1 MSSIAGWWVLANTVS
16 SEQEIK
22 RSRFLC
28 TLSPIQS
35 LSEGQQIIRQQKQ
48 QHPQAAHVCSAMLLP
63 AEPTGQP
70 QAFSDDGEPSGTAG
84 KPMLA
89 VLQGAELVGIC
100 ATVVRYY
107 GGVQLGTGG
116 LVRAYSDAV
125 RQTLVL
131 AESEFLPIRHLAD
144 LSLSYACFDAMQRL
158 WHNRWLVEQQEFSQQ
173 VRLTVSIAQSDQ
185 QEFEQHFM
193 HTVLRVKESQAT
205 LLWHNSSKQE
215 S

>member
-1 MSSIAGWWVLANTVS
+1 MSGSWVLADQVAA
-16 SEQEIK
+16 ELEIK

-28 TLSPIQS
+28 TLWPIQS
-35 LSEGQQIIRQQKQ
+35 LAEGQQIIRQQKQ

-89 VLQGAELVGIC
+89 VLQGSAMVGLC

-107 GGVQLGTGG
+107 GGIQLGTGG

-125 RQTLVL
+125 RQALTLAQRKFIPVRHRASL
-131 AESEFLPIRHLAD
+131 TLP
-144 LSLSYACFDAMQRL
+144 YAVFEAMQRV
-158 WHNRWLVEQQEFSQQ
+158 WQHRWLIDQQEFEQQ
-173 VRLTVSIAQSDQ
+173 VRLTVQIAESDQ
-185 QEFEQHFM
+185 QEFEQQFM
-193 HTVLRVKESQAT
+193 QTIVRLKEPQAT
-205 LLWHNSSKQE
+205 LEWFNPSKQD

>member
-1 MSSIAGWWVLANTVS
+1 MSGYWVLAKTAS

-28 TLSPIQS
+28 TLWPIQS
-35 LSEGQQIIRQQKQ
+35 LAEGQQIIRQQKQ

-63 AEPTGQP
+63 AGPTGQP

-89 VLQGAELVGIC
+89 VLQGSGIVGIC
-100 ATVVRYY
+100 ASVVRYY

-125 RQTLVL
+125 RQALL
-131 AESEFLPIRHLAD
+131 SAPREFVPIRHQAD
-144 LSLSYACFDAMQRL
+144 LCLSYAAFETMQRL
-158 WHNRWLVEQQEFSQQ
+158 WQNRWLIEQQEFDQQ
-173 VRLTVSIAQSDQ
+173 VRLTVRIAQSDQ
-185 QEFEQHFM
+185 QEFEQQFM
-193 HTVLRVKESQAT
+193 QTILRLKELQASII
-205 LLWHNSSKQE
+205 WHRNAEQGS
-215 S
+215 

>member
-1 MSSIAGWWVLANTVS
+1 MSGYWVLAKTVS

-28 TLSPIQS
+28 TLWPILS
-35 LSEGQQIIRQQKQ
+35 LAEGQQIIRQQKQ

-63 AEPTGQP
+63 AIPTGQP

-89 VLQGAELVGIC
+89 VLQGSGMVGLC

-107 GGVQLGTGG
+107 GGIQLGTGG

-125 RQTLVL
+125 RQALVL
-131 AESEFLPIRHLAD
+131 AQREFIPIRHPARLC
-144 LSLSYACFDAMQRL
+144 LSYASFEAMQRV
-158 WHNRWLVEQQEFSQQ
+158 WQNRWLIEQQEFDQQ
-173 VRLTVSIAQSDQ
+173 VRLTVQIAQSDQ
-185 QEFEQHFM
+185 QECEQQFM
-193 HTVLRVKESQAT
+193 QTILRLKDLQASFI
-205 LLWHNSSKQE
+205 WHNPSEQE